1 MRLELDH
8 RQVFAATG
16 GRAHE
21 PKQTLIL
28 FLHGA
33 GMDHSVWALQSRWFA
48 YHGANVLAVDL
59 PGHGGSAGPAL
70 TDIGALADWTAR
82 LIGAV
87 GAARAALVGHSMGA
101 LIALETAAR
110 HPELVAGMALIGA
123 AAKMPVH
130 PDLIAAAKENSHVAI
145 DMVSLWGLGASAALG
160 GNNAPGLWMLGGTE
174 RLLEKAAPGVLHAD
188 LAACNAYQTG
198 AEFGGESNL
207 RDDIDPGRTRP
218 HDAVESGTGLGGA
231 RRGGAG
237 DRAAGRRTYADD
249 RAAGRSAGNSQGV
262 GRAFLTAQRRPDA
275 NPIPLL
281 GGKVSN
287 RRRNLTGQPRW
298 AFRALAGR
306 MGFAAVCV
314 SRFEAGAL
322 SATTYGFT

>member
-188 LAACNAYQTG
+188 LTACNAYQTG
-198 AEFGGESNL
+198 AE
-207 RDDIDPGRTRP
+207 
-218 HDAVESGTGLGGA
+218 
-231 RRGGAG
+231 
-237 DRAAGRRTYADD
+237 
-249 RAAGRSAGNSQGV
+249 SAGKATCATTLILGE
-262 GRAFLTAQRRPDA
+262 RDLMT
-275 NPIPLL
+275 PLKA
-281 GGKVSN
+281 G
-287 RRRNLTGQPRW
+287 
-298 AFRALAGR
+298 RALA
-306 MGFAAVCV
+306 ALV
-314 SRFEAGAL
+314 AGARAIVL
-322 SATTYGFT
+322 PGAGHMLMIERPGEVLETLKASVGHS